1 MSQSSR
7 ELYVRSLRSYD
18 GGGFSLL
25 ELAIVMVVIS
35 LLLVAFLPSL
45 NSQYEQ
51 QRVVTTQR
59 AMDEAKEA
67 ILGFVMQN
75 GRLPCPADPTG
86 NQGTE
91 QLAGNACAN
100 IEGALPWATLG
111 VKQLDAWGR
120 RYTYRV
126 APAFADTI
134 AAGTAG
140 CAGATPAPA
149 LSSIAMCA
157 TGNITVNDRSGG
169 GALTLASGVPAVIVS
184 HGQNGLGAYTDGG
197 TQIPAGGAT
206 ADEAENANADGV
218 FVSHP
223 RDNSTY
229 DDLVIWLPKELIVSR
244 LVTAGRLPS

>member
-1 MSQSSR
+1 MSQFLR
-7 ELYVRSLRSYD
+7 ERYVRSLRRYD
-18 GGGFSLL
+18 SSGFSLL

-67 ILGFVMQN
+67 IAGFVMQN
-75 GRLPCPADPTG
+75 GRLPCPADPVG

-100 IEGALPWATLG
+100 AEGALPWATLG

-134 AAGTAG
+134 AAGTPG
-140 CAGATPAPA
+140 CAGVAPA

-169 GALTLASGVPAVIVS
+169 GAIALATGVPAAIVS
-184 HGQNGLGAYTDGG
+184 HGQNGYGAYTASG
-197 TQIPAGGAT
+197 TQIPTAGGT
-206 ADEAENANADGV
+206 ADEMENANGDAV

-223 RDNSTY
+223 RDNSSY
-229 DDLVIWLPKELIVSR
+229 DDLVVWLPKELIVSR